1 MPSEGD
7 LSAKWRDL
15 YAVAR
20 AEHLGVHDIEYAD
33 LRFADRIVVKPI
45 RADGARARGT
55 AATDSNADHELVR
68 RQRMPK
74 TEEKYIVALDIG
86 TSKVCVL
93 VGEVNDRG
101 QIEIIGKGTS
111 PMKGTRRG
119 NIINLDQAIDA
130 VKKAVD
136 EAEVMAGLQI
146 ESVYVGV
153 AGDHIRSVN
162 SRGVV
167 SVIGKHKEI
176 AREDIDRVIEASKS
190 INVPAEL
197 ELLHVIP
204 REFVVDGQDGIH
216 DPLGMTAARLE
227 ANVHI
232 VTGAR
237 THNQNVLTCVNKAGI
252 AVQELVLEQLAA
264 AEAVLTQDEREMGVL
279 LMDIGAGTTDY
290 AVFLEGNVV
299 HTNVLPVGA
308 GHFTSD
314 ISVVLRTPMEDAERI
329 KKRYGCALGSLVT
342 EDDPIE
348 VPTVGGRAPKILSKH
363 ELTEHPRAARGGD
376 REARLSRHREGRAG
390 QRDPQRRGRSSA
402 AARRWTAWWRWS
414 SRCSTSRRARAC
426 RAGLSGLSDTVAGPE
441 WAAAAGLLLWGF
453 RDRHESPASV
463 RAAGFARKSRTRSS
477 RCSR

>member
-1 MPSEGD
+1 MS
-7 LSAKWRDL
+7 R
-15 YAVAR
+15 
-20 AEHLGVHDIEYAD
+20 
-33 LRFADRIVVKPI
+33 
-45 RADGARARGT
+45 
-55 AATDSNADHELVR
+55 
-68 RQRMPK
+68 
-74 TEEKYIVALDIG
+74 TEDKYIVALDIG
-86 TSKVCVL
+86 TSKVCAL
-93 VGEVNDRG
+93 VGEISERG
-101 QIEIIGKGTS
+101 QLEVIGKGTS

-119 NIINLDQAIDA
+119 NIINLDQAVEA

-153 AGDHIRSVN
+153 SGDHIRSVN

-167 SVIGKHKEI
+167 SVMGKHKEI
-176 AREDIDRVIEASKS
+176 AREDIDRVIEKSKS
-190 INVPAEL
+190 INVPSEL

-204 REFVVDGQDGIH
+204 REFIVDGQDGIH
-216 DPLGMTAARLE
+216 DPLGMTATRLE

-279 LMDIGAGTTDY
+279 LMDLGGGTTDY

-329 KKRYGCALGSLVT
+329 KKRYGCALASLVM

-348 VPTVGGRAPKILSKH
+348 VPTVGGRAPKILSRQ
-363 ELTEHPRAARGGD
+363 ELTGILEPRAAEIAKLVYRDLEKVGLDKEIRSGVVVVGGGAEMDGIVEMVEQVFDQQARKGVPRGLG
-376 REARLSRHREGRAG
+376 
-390 QRDPQRRGRSSA
+390 
-402 AARRWTAWWRWS
+402 
-414 SRCSTSRRARAC
+414 
-426 RAGLSGLSDTVAGPE
+426 GLFDTVSGPE
-441 WAAAAGLLLWGF
+441 WAAACGLLLWGL
-453 RDRHESPASV
+453 RDQSRIRKRPRKGLAKVADSFKQW
-463 RAAGFARKSRTRSS
+463 FAWS
-477 RCSR
+477 

>member
-1 MPSEGD
+1 MP
-7 LSAKWRDL
+7 R
-15 YAVAR
+15 
-20 AEHLGVHDIEYAD
+20 
-33 LRFADRIVVKPI
+33 
-45 RADGARARGT
+45 
-55 AATDSNADHELVR
+55 
-68 RQRMPK
+68 
-74 TEEKYIVALDIG
+74 TEENYIVALDIG
-86 TSKVCVL
+86 TSQVCVL
-93 VGEVNDRG
+93 VGEINDRN

-167 SVIGKHKEI
+167 SVMGKRKEI
-176 AREDIDRVIEASKS
+176 SRDDIDRVIEASKS
-190 INVPAEL
+190 INIPAEL

-216 DPLGMTAARLE
+216 DPQGMTATRLE

-264 AEAVLTQDEREMGVL
+264 AEAVLTKDEREMGVL
-279 LMDIGAGTTDY
+279 LMDLGAGTTDY

-314 ISVVLRTPMEDAERI
+314 ISVVLRTPMDDAERI
-329 KKRYGCALGSLVT
+329 KKRYGCALASLVT

-348 VPTVGGRAPKILSKH
+348 VPTVGGRAPKILTKQ
-363 ELTEHPRAARGGD
+363 ELTGILEPRAAEIAKLVYRDLEKVGLEKEIRSGVVVVGGGAEMDGVVEMVEQIFDQQARKGVPRGLG
-376 REARLSRHREGRAG
+376 
-390 QRDPQRRGRSSA
+390 
-402 AARRWTAWWRWS
+402 
-414 SRCSTSRRARAC
+414 
-426 RAGLSGLSDTVAGPE
+426 GLADTVNGPE

-453 RDRHESPASV
+453 RHQAKRSRQPRRGLARVADTMKQWFAS
-463 RAAGFARKSRTRSS
+463 S
-477 RCSR
+477 

>member
-1 MPSEGD
+1 
-7 LSAKWRDL
+7 
-15 YAVAR
+15 
-20 AEHLGVHDIEYAD
+20 
-33 LRFADRIVVKPI
+33 
-45 RADGARARGT
+45 
-55 AATDSNADHELVR
+55 
-68 RQRMPK
+68 MPK
-74 TEEKYIVALDIG
+74 TEEKYVVALDIG

-93 VGEVNDRG
+93 VGEVNDRN
-101 QIEIIGKGTS
+101 QLEIIGKGTA

-146 ESVYVGV
+146 ESVYAGI

-167 SVIGKHKEI
+167 SVMGKHKEI

-190 INVPAEL
+190 INIPAEL
-197 ELLHVIP
+197 ELLHVVP
-204 REFVVDGQDGIH
+204 RQFVVDGQDGIH
-216 DPLGMTAARLE
+216 DPLGMTAQRLE

-237 THNQNVLTCVNKAGI
+237 THNQNALTAVNKAGI

-363 ELTEHPRAARGGD
+363 ELTNILEPRAAEIAKLVYRDLEKVGLEKEIRSGVVLVGGGAEMDGMVEMVEQVFDQQARKGVPRGLG
-376 REARLSRHREGRAG
+376 
-390 QRDPQRRGRSSA
+390 
-402 AARRWTAWWRWS
+402 
-414 SRCSTSRRARAC
+414 
-426 RAGLSGLSDTVAGPE
+426 GLSDTVAGPE

-453 RDRHESPASV
+453 RDRTRIRKRP
-463 RAAGFARKSRTRSS
+463 RKGFAKLADQFRSLFATD
-477 RCSR
+477 

>member
-1 MPSEGD
+1 M
-7 LSAKWRDL
+7 
-15 YAVAR
+15 AR
-20 AEHLGVHDIEYAD
+20 
-33 LRFADRIVVKPI
+33 
-45 RADGARARGT
+45 
-55 AATDSNADHELVR
+55 
-68 RQRMPK
+68 

-93 VGEVNDRG
+93 VGEINDRR
-101 QIEIIGKGTS
+101 QLEIIGKGTA
-111 PMKGTRRG
+111 PMRGTRRG
-119 NIINLDQAIDA
+119 NIINLDQAVDA

-167 SVIGKHKEI
+167 SVVGKHREI
-176 AREDIDRVIEASKS
+176 SREDIDRVIEASKS
-190 INVPAEL
+190 INIPAEL

-216 DPLGMTAARLE
+216 DPLGMTAQRLE

-237 THNQNVLTCVNKAGI
+237 THNQNILTCVNKAGI

-264 AEAVLTQDEREMGVL
+264 GEAVLTPDEREMGVL
-279 LMDIGAGTTDY
+279 LLDLGAGTADY

-329 KKRYGCALGSLVT
+329 KKRHGCALSSLIT
-342 EDDPIE
+342 ENDPIE
-348 VPTVGGRAPKILSKH
+348 VPTVGGRAPKIVSRH
-363 ELTEHPRAARGGD
+363 ELTNILEPRAAEIAKLVYKDLEKVGLDKEIRSGVVMVGGGAEMDGMIEMIEQVFDQQARKGIPRGLG
-376 REARLSRHREGRAG
+376 
-390 QRDPQRRGRSSA
+390 
-402 AARRWTAWWRWS
+402 
-414 SRCSTSRRARAC
+414 
-426 RAGLSGLSDTVAGPE
+426 GLADTVAGPE

-453 RDRHESPASV
+453 RTEAKV
-463 RAAGFARKSRTRSS
+463 RKRPRTGLARVADSFRSWFAAE
-477 RCSR
+477 

>member
-1 MPSEGD
+1 MP
-7 LSAKWRDL
+7 R
-15 YAVAR
+15 
-20 AEHLGVHDIEYAD
+20 
-33 LRFADRIVVKPI
+33 
-45 RADGARARGT
+45 
-55 AATDSNADHELVR
+55 
-68 RQRMPK
+68 
-74 TEEKYIVALDIG
+74 TEDKYVVALDIG

-101 QIEIIGKGTS
+101 RLEIIGKGTA

-153 AGDHIRSVN
+153 SGDHIRSVN

-167 SVIGKHKEI
+167 SVGGKHKEI
-176 AREDIDRVIEASKS
+176 GREDTDSVTEASKS
-190 INVPAEL
+190 INIPDEL
-197 ELLHVIP
+197 QLLHVVP

-264 AEAVLTQDEREMGVL
+264 AEAVLTQDEREKGVL
-279 LMDIGAGTTDY
+279 LMDLGGGTTDY

-329 KKRYGCALGSLVT
+329 KKRYGCVLSSLVT
-342 EDDPIE
+342 VDDPIE
-348 VPTVGGRAPKILSKH
+348 VPTVGGRAPKILSKQ
-363 ELTEHPRAARGGD
+363 ELTGILEPRAAELAKLVYRDLEKVGLEKEIRSGVVLVGGGAEMDGMVEMVEQVFDQSARKGVPRGLG
-376 REARLSRHREGRAG
+376 
-390 QRDPQRRGRSSA
+390 
-402 AARRWTAWWRWS
+402 
-414 SRCSTSRRARAC
+414 
-426 RAGLSGLSDTVAGPE
+426 GLADTVNGPE

-453 RDRHESPASV
+453 KDQSRQ
-463 RAAGFARKSRTRSS
+463 ARKRPRKGLAKVADSFKSLFAWS
-477 RCSR
+477 

>member
-1 MPSEGD
+1 
-7 LSAKWRDL
+7 
-15 YAVAR
+15 
-20 AEHLGVHDIEYAD
+20 
-33 LRFADRIVVKPI
+33 
-45 RADGARARGT
+45 
-55 AATDSNADHELVR
+55 
-68 RQRMPK
+68 MPK

-93 VGEVNDRG
+93 VGEVTDRG

-119 NIINLDQAIDA
+119 NIINLDQAIEA

-167 SVIGKHKEI
+167 SVTGKHREI
-176 AREDIDRVIEASKS
+176 SREDIDRVIEASKS

-216 DPLGMTAARLE
+216 DPLGMTAGRLE

-237 THNQNVLTCVNKAGI
+237 THNQNVLTAVNKAGI

-329 KKRYGCALGSLVT
+329 KKRYGCALASLVT

-363 ELTEHPRAARGGD
+363 ELTNILEPRAAEIAKLVYRDIEKVGLDKEIRSGVVVVGGGAEMD
-376 REARLSRHREGRAG
+376 GMVEMVEQVFDQQARKGV
-390 QRDPQRRGRSSA
+390 PRSL
-402 AARRWTAWWRWS
+402 R
-414 SRCSTSRRARAC
+414 
-426 RAGLSGLSDTVAGPE
+426 GLSDTVAGPE

-453 RDRHESPASV
+453 RDRTKV
-463 RAAGFARKSRTRSS
+463 RKRPRRGFARIADSFKSLFTQT
-477 RCSR
+477 

>member
-1 MPSEGD
+1 MS
-7 LSAKWRDL
+7 R
-15 YAVAR
+15 
-20 AEHLGVHDIEYAD
+20 
-33 LRFADRIVVKPI
+33 
-45 RADGARARGT
+45 
-55 AATDSNADHELVR
+55 
-68 RQRMPK
+68 
-74 TEEKYIVALDIG
+74 TEDKYIVALDIG
-86 TSKVCVL
+86 TSKVCAL
-93 VGEVNDRG
+93 VGEISDRG
-101 QIEIIGKGTS
+101 QLEVIGKGTS

-119 NIINLDQAIDA
+119 NIINLDQAIEA

-146 ESVYVGV
+146 ESVYVGL

-167 SVIGKHKEI
+167 SVNGKHKEI
-176 AREDIDRVIEASKS
+176 AQEDIERVIEKSKS
-190 INVPAEL
+190 IAVPAEL

-216 DPLGMTAARLE
+216 DPLGMTATRLE

-279 LMDIGAGTTDY
+279 LMDLGGGTTDY

-329 KKRYGCALGSLVT
+329 KKRYGCALSSLVT

-348 VPTVGGRAPKILSKH
+348 VPTVGGRAPKILSRQ
-363 ELTEHPRAARGGD
+363 ELTGILEPRAAEIAKLVYRDLEKVGLEKEIRSGVVVVGGGAEMDGIVEMVEQVFDQQARKGVPRGLG
-376 REARLSRHREGRAG
+376 
-390 QRDPQRRGRSSA
+390 
-402 AARRWTAWWRWS
+402 
-414 SRCSTSRRARAC
+414 
-426 RAGLSGLSDTVAGPE
+426 GLSDTVSGPE
-441 WAAAAGLLLWGF
+441 WAAACGLLLWGL
-453 RDRHESPASV
+453 RDQSRIRKRPRKGLAKVADSFKQW
-463 RAAGFARKSRTRSS
+463 FAWT
-477 RCSR
+477 

>member
-1 MPSEGD
+1 
-7 LSAKWRDL
+7 
-15 YAVAR
+15 
-20 AEHLGVHDIEYAD
+20 
-33 LRFADRIVVKPI
+33 
-45 RADGARARGT
+45 
-55 AATDSNADHELVR
+55 
-68 RQRMPK
+68 MPK

-93 VGEVNDRG
+93 VGEVTDRN
-101 QIEIIGKGTS
+101 QLEIIGKGTS

-167 SVIGKHKEI
+167 SVVGKHHEI
-176 AREDIDRVIEASKS
+176 S
-190 INVPAEL
+190 
-197 ELLHVIP
+197 

-216 DPLGMTAARLE
+216 DPLGMTASRLE

-237 THNQNVLTCVNKAGI
+237 THNQNVLTAVNKAGI
-252 AVQELVLEQLAA
+252 AVHELVLEQLAA

-279 LMDIGAGTTDY
+279 LMDLGAGTTDY

-329 KKRYGCALGSLVT
+329 KKRYGCALASLVT
-342 EDDPIE
+342 NDDPIE

-363 ELTEHPRAARGGD
+363 ELTNILEPRAAEIAKLVYRDLEKVGLEKEIRSGVVLVGGGAEMD
-376 REARLSRHREGRAG
+376 GMVEMVEQVFDQSARKGMPR
-390 QRDPQRRGRSSA
+390 
-402 AARRWTAWWRWS
+402 
-414 SRCSTSRRARAC
+414 
-426 RAGLSGLSDTVAGPE
+426 GLSGLSDTVAGPE

-453 RDRHESPASV
+453 RDRARVKKRP
-463 RAAGFARKSRTRSS
+463 RRGFARIADSFKSLFTQT
-477 RCSR
+477 

>member
-1 MPSEGD
+1 MP
-7 LSAKWRDL
+7 R
-15 YAVAR
+15 
-20 AEHLGVHDIEYAD
+20 
-33 LRFADRIVVKPI
+33 P
-45 RADGARARGT
+45 
-55 AATDSNADHELVR
+55 
-68 RQRMPK
+68 
-74 TEEKYIVALDIG
+74 EEKYIVALDIG

-93 VGEVNDRG
+93 VGEINDRN

-167 SVIGKHKEI
+167 SVMGKHKEI
-176 AREDIDRVIEASKS
+176 GSEDIERVIEASKS
-190 INVPAEL
+190 INIPAEL

-216 DPLGMTAARLE
+216 DPLGMTATRLE

-264 AEAVLTQDEREMGVL
+264 AESVLTQDEREMGVL
-279 LMDIGAGTTDY
+279 LMDLGAGTTDY

-329 KKRYGCALGSLVT
+329 KKRYGCAVASLVT

-363 ELTEHPRAARGGD
+363 ELTSILEPRAAEIAKLVYRDLEKVGLEKEIRSGVVVVGGGAEMDGIVEMVEQIFDQSARKGVPRGLG
-376 REARLSRHREGRAG
+376 
-390 QRDPQRRGRSSA
+390 
-402 AARRWTAWWRWS
+402 
-414 SRCSTSRRARAC
+414 
-426 RAGLSGLSDTVAGPE
+426 GLSDTVNGPE

-453 RDRHESPASV
+453 KNQAKTRRRPRRGLGKVAESVKSW
-463 RAAGFARKSRTRSS
+463 FAWS
-477 RCSR
+477 

>member
-1 MPSEGD
+1 MS
-7 LSAKWRDL
+7 R
-15 YAVAR
+15 
-20 AEHLGVHDIEYAD
+20 
-33 LRFADRIVVKPI
+33 
-45 RADGARARGT
+45 
-55 AATDSNADHELVR
+55 
-68 RQRMPK
+68 

-86 TSKVCVL
+86 TSKVCAL
-93 VGEVNDRG
+93 VGEVGDRG
-101 QIEIIGKGTS
+101 QLEIIGKGTS

-119 NIINLDQAIDA
+119 NIINLDQAVEA

-146 ESVYVGV
+146 ESAYVGV

-167 SVIGKHKEI
+167 SVMGKHKEI
-176 AREDIDRVIEASKS
+176 CREDIDRVIEASKS
-190 INVPAEL
+190 INIPSEL

-216 DPLGMTAARLE
+216 DPLGMTATRLE

-279 LMDIGAGTTDY
+279 LMDLGGGTTDY
-290 AVFLEGNVV
+290 AVFLEGNVI

-329 KKRYGCALGSLVT
+329 KKRYGCALASLVT

-348 VPTVGGRAPKILSKH
+348 VPTVGGRAPKILSRQ
-363 ELTEHPRAARGGD
+363 ELTGILEPRAAEIAKLVYRDLEKVGLDKEIRSGVVVVGGGAEMD
-376 REARLSRHREGRAG
+376 GIVEMIEQVFDQQA
-390 QRDPQRRGRSSA
+390 RRGVPRGVG
-402 AARRWTAWWRWS
+402 
-414 SRCSTSRRARAC
+414 
-426 RAGLSGLSDTVAGPE
+426 GLADTVSGPE
-441 WAAAAGLLLWGF
+441 WAAASGLLLWGL
-453 RDRHESPASV
+453 RDQTRV
-463 RAAGFARKSRTRSS
+463 RKRPRKGLAKVADSFKQWFAWS
-477 RCSR
+477 

>member
-1 MPSEGD
+1 MS
-7 LSAKWRDL
+7 R
-15 YAVAR
+15 
-20 AEHLGVHDIEYAD
+20 
-33 LRFADRIVVKPI
+33 
-45 RADGARARGT
+45 
-55 AATDSNADHELVR
+55 
-68 RQRMPK
+68 

-86 TSKVCVL
+86 TSKVCTL
-93 VGEVNDRG
+93 VGEISERG
-101 QIEIIGKGTS
+101 QLEIIGKGTS

-119 NIINLDQAIDA
+119 NIINLDQAIEA
-130 VKKAVD
+130 VKKAID

-146 ESVYVGV
+146 ESAYVGV

-167 SVIGKHKEI
+167 SVMGKHKEI
-176 AREDIDRVIEASKS
+176 GREDIERVIEASKS
-190 INVPAEL
+190 INIPAEL

-216 DPLGMTAARLE
+216 DPLGMTATRLE

-279 LMDIGAGTTDY
+279 LMDIGGGTTDY
-290 AVFLEGNVV
+290 AVFLEGNVI

-329 KKRYGCALGSLVT
+329 KKRYGCALTSLIT
-342 EDDPIE
+342 DDDPIE
-348 VPTVGGRAPKILSKH
+348 VPTVGGRAPKILSRH
-363 ELTEHPRAARGGD
+363 ELTGILEPRAAEIAKLVYRDLEKVGLEKEIRSGVVLVGGGAEMDGMVEMVEQVFDQQARKGVPRGFG
-376 REARLSRHREGRAG
+376 
-390 QRDPQRRGRSSA
+390 
-402 AARRWTAWWRWS
+402 
-414 SRCSTSRRARAC
+414 
-426 RAGLSGLSDTVAGPE
+426 GLADTVSGPE
-441 WAAAAGLLLWGF
+441 WAAASGLLLWGLKNQ
-453 RDRHESPASV
+453 AKV
-463 RAAGFARKSRTRSS
+463 RKRPRKGLAKVADSFKQWFAWS
-477 RCSR
+477 

>member
-1 MPSEGD
+1 
-7 LSAKWRDL
+7 
-15 YAVAR
+15 
-20 AEHLGVHDIEYAD
+20 
-33 LRFADRIVVKPI
+33 
-45 RADGARARGT
+45 
-55 AATDSNADHELVR
+55 
-68 RQRMPK
+68 MPK
-74 TEEKYIVALDIG
+74 TEDKYIVALDIG

-93 VGEVNDRG
+93 VGEVNDRA
-101 QIEIIGKGTS
+101 QLEIIGKGTA

-167 SVIGKHKEI
+167 SIAGKHKEI
-176 AREDIDRVIEASKS
+176 AREDIDRVIDASKS
-190 INVPAEL
+190 INVPGEL
-197 ELLHVIP
+197 EILHVIP
-204 REFVVDGQDGIH
+204 REFVVDGQNGIH

-237 THNQNVLTCVNKAGI
+237 THNQNILTAVNKAGI
-252 AVQELVLEQLAA
+252 AVDALVLEQLAA
-264 AEAVLTQDEREMGVL
+264 AEAVLTPDEREMGVL

-348 VPTVGGRAPKILSKH
+348 VPTVGGRAPKILSKQ
-363 ELTEHPRAARGGD
+363 ELTGILEPRAAEIAKLVHRDLEKVGLEKEIRSGVALVGGGAEMDGMVEIVEQIFDQQARKGVPRGLG
-376 REARLSRHREGRAG
+376 
-390 QRDPQRRGRSSA
+390 
-402 AARRWTAWWRWS
+402 
-414 SRCSTSRRARAC
+414 
-426 RAGLSGLSDTVAGPE
+426 GLADTVAGPE
-441 WAAAAGLLLWGF
+441 WAAPAGLLLWGF
-453 RDRHESPASV
+453 RERTRVRRRPRRGLSRVAESV
-463 RAAGFARKSRTRSS
+463 RAWFGAAS
-477 RCSR
+477 

>member
-1 MPSEGD
+1 MP
-7 LSAKWRDL
+7 R
-15 YAVAR
+15 
-20 AEHLGVHDIEYAD
+20 
-33 LRFADRIVVKPI
+33 
-45 RADGARARGT
+45 
-55 AATDSNADHELVR
+55 
-68 RQRMPK
+68 
-74 TEEKYIVALDIG
+74 TEDKYIVALDIG

-93 VGEVNDRG
+93 VGEVNDRN
-101 QIEIIGKGTS
+101 QLEIIGKGTS

-119 NIINLDQAIDA
+119 NIINLDQATEA
-130 VKKAVD
+130 VKKAID

-146 ESVYVGV
+146 ESVYVGI

-162 SRGVV
+162 SRGVI
-167 SVIGKHKEI
+167 SVMGKHKEI

-190 INVPAEL
+190 INIPGEL

-216 DPLGMTAARLE
+216 DPLGMTATRLE

-237 THNQNVLTCVNKAGI
+237 THNQNILTCVNKAGI

-264 AEAVLTQDEREMGVL
+264 AESVLTQDEREMGVL

-348 VPTVGGRAPKILSKH
+348 VPTVGGRAPKILSRH
-363 ELTEHPRAARGGD
+363 ELTNILEPRAAEIAKLVYRDIEKVGLDKEIRSGVVLVGGGAAMDGMVEMVEQVFDQQARKGVPRGMG
-376 REARLSRHREGRAG
+376 
-390 QRDPQRRGRSSA
+390 
-402 AARRWTAWWRWS
+402 
-414 SRCSTSRRARAC
+414 
-426 RAGLSGLSDTVAGPE
+426 GLSDTVNGPE

-453 RDRHESPASV
+453 RDQAKVRRRPQKGFSRLAASFKSW
-463 RAAGFARKSRTRSS
+463 FAQA
-477 RCSR
+477 

>member
-1 MPSEGD
+1 MP
-7 LSAKWRDL
+7 R
-15 YAVAR
+15 
-20 AEHLGVHDIEYAD
+20 
-33 LRFADRIVVKPI
+33 
-45 RADGARARGT
+45 
-55 AATDSNADHELVR
+55 
-68 RQRMPK
+68 
-74 TEEKYIVALDIG
+74 TEEKYIVSLDIG
-86 TSKVCVL
+86 TSKVCAL
-93 VGEVNDRG
+93 VAEISERG
-101 QIEIIGKGTS
+101 QLEIIGKGTS

-119 NIINLDQAIDA
+119 NITNLDQAIEA
-130 VKKAVD
+130 VKKAID

-167 SVIGKHKEI
+167 SVMGKHKEI

-216 DPLGMTAARLE
+216 DPLGMTATRLE

-252 AVQELVLEQLAA
+252 AVHELVLEQLAA

-279 LMDIGAGTTDY
+279 LMDIGGGTTDY
-290 AVFLEGNVV
+290 AVFLEGNVI

-329 KKRYGCALGSLVT
+329 KKRYGCALSSLVT

-348 VPTVGGRAPKILSKH
+348 VPTVGGRAAKILSRQ
-363 ELTEHPRAARGGD
+363 ELTGILEPRAAEIAKLVYRDLEKVGLDKEIRSGVVLVGGGAEMDGMVEMVEQVFDQQARKGIPRGLG
-376 REARLSRHREGRAG
+376 
-390 QRDPQRRGRSSA
+390 
-402 AARRWTAWWRWS
+402 
-414 SRCSTSRRARAC
+414 
-426 RAGLSGLSDTVAGPE
+426 GLSDTVSGPE
-441 WAAAAGLLLWGF
+441 WAAACGLLLWGM
-453 RDRHESPASV
+453 RDQT
-463 RAAGFARKSRTRSS
+463 RTRKRPRKGLSKVADS
-477 RCSR
+477 VKQWFAWS

>member
-1 MPSEGD
+1 MS
-7 LSAKWRDL
+7 R
-15 YAVAR
+15 
-20 AEHLGVHDIEYAD
+20 
-33 LRFADRIVVKPI
+33 
-45 RADGARARGT
+45 
-55 AATDSNADHELVR
+55 
-68 RQRMPK
+68 
-74 TEEKYIVALDIG
+74 TEEKYVVALDIG

-93 VGEVNDRG
+93 VGEINDRG
-101 QIEIIGKGTS
+101 QLEIIGKGTS

-119 NIINLDQAIDA
+119 NIINLDQAVDA
-130 VKKAVD
+130 VKKAID

-146 ESVYVGV
+146 EAVYVGL

-167 SVIGKHKEI
+167 SVTGKHKEI
-176 AREDIDRVIEASKS
+176 GREDIERVIEASKS
-190 INVPAEL
+190 IPVPAEL

-252 AVQELVLEQLAA
+252 AVQELVLEQLCA

-329 KKRYGCALGSLVT
+329 KKRYGCALTSLVT

-348 VPTVGGRAPKILSKH
+348 VPTVGGRAPKILSKQ
-363 ELTEHPRAARGGD
+363 ELTGILEPRAAEIAKLVYRDLEKVGLEKEIRSGVVLVGGGAEMDGMVEMVEQVFDQQARKGVPRGLG
-376 REARLSRHREGRAG
+376 
-390 QRDPQRRGRSSA
+390 
-402 AARRWTAWWRWS
+402 
-414 SRCSTSRRARAC
+414 
-426 RAGLSGLSDTVAGPE
+426 GLADTVNGPE

-453 RDRHESPASV
+453 RNQAKVRKRPRKGLAKVADSV
-463 RAAGFARKSRTRSS
+463 KAWFAWS
-477 RCSR
+477 

>member
-1 MPSEGD
+1 MS
-7 LSAKWRDL
+7 R
-15 YAVAR
+15 
-20 AEHLGVHDIEYAD
+20 
-33 LRFADRIVVKPI
+33 
-45 RADGARARGT
+45 
-55 AATDSNADHELVR
+55 
-68 RQRMPK
+68 
-74 TEEKYIVALDIG
+74 TEDKYIVALDIG
-86 TSKVCVL
+86 TSKVCAL
-93 VGEVNDRG
+93 VGEIGDRG
-101 QIEIIGKGTS
+101 QLEIIGKGTS

-119 NIINLDQAIDA
+119 NIINLDQAVEA

-136 EAEVMAGLQI
+136 ECEVMAGLQI
-146 ESVYVGV
+146 ESAYVGV

-167 SVIGKHKEI
+167 SVMGKHKEI

-190 INVPAEL
+190 INIPSEL

-216 DPLGMTAARLE
+216 DPLGMTATRLE

-279 LMDIGAGTTDY
+279 LMDLGGGTTDY
-290 AVFLEGNVV
+290 AVFLEGNVI

-329 KKRYGCALGSLVT
+329 KKRYGCALASLVT

-348 VPTVGGRAPKILSKH
+348 VPTVGGRAPKILSRQ
-363 ELTEHPRAARGGD
+363 ELTGILEPRAAEIAKLVYRDLEKVGLDKEIRSGVVVVGGGAEMDGIVEMIEQVFDQQARKGVPRGVG
-376 REARLSRHREGRAG
+376 
-390 QRDPQRRGRSSA
+390 
-402 AARRWTAWWRWS
+402 
-414 SRCSTSRRARAC
+414 
-426 RAGLSGLSDTVAGPE
+426 GLADTVGGPE
-441 WAAAAGLLLWGF
+441 WAAASGLLLWGL
-453 RDRHESPASV
+453 RDQTRV
-463 RAAGFARKSRTRSS
+463 RKRPRKGLAKVADSFKQWFAWS
-477 RCSR
+477 

>member
-1 MPSEGD
+1 
-7 LSAKWRDL
+7 
-15 YAVAR
+15 
-20 AEHLGVHDIEYAD
+20 
-33 LRFADRIVVKPI
+33 
-45 RADGARARGT
+45 
-55 AATDSNADHELVR
+55 
-68 RQRMPK
+68 MPK
-74 TEEKYIVALDIG
+74 TEDKYIVALDIG

-101 QIEIIGKGTS
+101 QLEIIGKGTS

-146 ESVYVGV
+146 ESVFVGV

-167 SVIGKHKEI
+167 SIAGKHKEI

-190 INVPAEL
+190 INVPGEL
-197 ELLHVIP
+197 EILHVIP

-237 THNQNVLTCVNKAGI
+237 THNQNVLTAVNKAGI
-252 AVQELVLEQLAA
+252 AVDELVLEQLAA

-329 KKRYGCALGSLVT
+329 KKRYGCALSSLVT

-363 ELTEHPRAARGGD
+363 ELTGILEPRAAEIAKLVFRDLEKVGLDKEIRSGVVLVGGGAEMDGMVEIVEQIFDQQARKGVPRGLG
-376 REARLSRHREGRAG
+376 
-390 QRDPQRRGRSSA
+390 
-402 AARRWTAWWRWS
+402 
-414 SRCSTSRRARAC
+414 
-426 RAGLSGLSDTVAGPE
+426 GLADTVNGPE
-441 WAAAAGLLLWGF
+441 WAAPAGLLLWGF
-453 RDRHESPASV
+453 RERARVRRRPRKGLAKMAESV
-463 RAAGFARKSRTRSS
+463 RSWFGAQN
-477 RCSR
+477 

>member
-1 MPSEGD
+1 M
-7 LSAKWRDL
+7 
-15 YAVAR
+15 AR
-20 AEHLGVHDIEYAD
+20 
-33 LRFADRIVVKPI
+33 
-45 RADGARARGT
+45 
-55 AATDSNADHELVR
+55 
-68 RQRMPK
+68 
-74 TEEKYIVALDIG
+74 TEENYVVALDIG

-93 VGEVNDRG
+93 VGEINDRN

-167 SVIGKHKEI
+167 SVMSKHKEI
-176 AREDIDRVIEASKS
+176 GREDIDRVIEASKS
-190 INVPAEL
+190 INVPGEL

-216 DPLGMTAARLE
+216 DPLGMTATRLE

-237 THNQNVLTCVNKAGI
+237 THDQNILTCVNKAGI

-314 ISVVLRTPMEDAERI
+314 ISVVLRTPMDDAERI

-348 VPTVGGRAPKILSKH
+348 VPTVGGRAPKILTKQ
-363 ELTEHPRAARGGD
+363 ELTGILEPRAAEIAKLVYRDLEKVGLDKEIRSGVVLVGGGAEMDGMVEMVEQIFDQQARKGVPRGLG
-376 REARLSRHREGRAG
+376 
-390 QRDPQRRGRSSA
+390 
-402 AARRWTAWWRWS
+402 
-414 SRCSTSRRARAC
+414 
-426 RAGLSGLSDTVAGPE
+426 GLADTINGPE
-441 WAAAAGLLLWGF
+441 WAAASGLLLWGF
-453 RDRHESPASV
+453 RQHQSKTRRQPRRGLARVASTMKQW
-463 RAAGFARKSRTRSS
+463 FAFS
-477 RCSR
+477 

>member
-1 MPSEGD
+1 MP
-7 LSAKWRDL
+7 R
-15 YAVAR
+15 
-20 AEHLGVHDIEYAD
+20 
-33 LRFADRIVVKPI
+33 
-45 RADGARARGT
+45 
-55 AATDSNADHELVR
+55 
-68 RQRMPK
+68 

-93 VGEVNDRG
+93 VGEVNDRN
-101 QIEIIGKGTS
+101 QVEIIGKGTS

-146 ESVYVGV
+146 ESVYVGM

-167 SVIGKHKEI
+167 SVMSKHKEI
-176 AREDIDRVIEASKS
+176 GSEDIDRVIEASKS
-190 INVPAEL
+190 INIPGEL

-216 DPLGMTAARLE
+216 DPLGMTATRLE

-237 THNQNVLTCVNKAGI
+237 THNQNILTCVNKAGI

-279 LMDIGAGTTDY
+279 LMDLGAGTTDY

-329 KKRYGCALGSLVT
+329 KKRYGCAIASLVT

-348 VPTVGGRAPKILSKH
+348 VPTVGGRAPKILTRQ
-363 ELTEHPRAARGGD
+363 ELTSILEPRAAEIAKLVYRDLEKVGLEKEIRSGVVLVGGGAEMDGMVEMVEQVFDQSARKGVPRGLG
-376 REARLSRHREGRAG
+376 
-390 QRDPQRRGRSSA
+390 
-402 AARRWTAWWRWS
+402 
-414 SRCSTSRRARAC
+414 
-426 RAGLSGLSDTVAGPE
+426 GLSDTVNGPE
-441 WAAAAGLLLWGF
+441 WTAAAGLLLWGF
-453 RDRHESPASV
+453 RNQAKTRRRPKRGLGKVAESVKQLFSW
-463 RAAGFARKSRTRSS
+463 S
-477 RCSR
+477 

>member
-1 MPSEGD
+1 MS
-7 LSAKWRDL
+7 R
-15 YAVAR
+15 
-20 AEHLGVHDIEYAD
+20 
-33 LRFADRIVVKPI
+33 
-45 RADGARARGT
+45 
-55 AATDSNADHELVR
+55 
-68 RQRMPK
+68 
-74 TEEKYIVALDIG
+74 TEDKYIVALDIG
-86 TSKVCVL
+86 TSKVCAL
-93 VGEVNDRG
+93 VAEISDRG
-101 QIEIIGKGTS
+101 QLEIIGKGTS

-119 NIINLDQAIDA
+119 NIINLDQGIDA

-146 ESVYVGV
+146 ESAYVGV

-167 SVIGKHKEI
+167 SVTGKHKEI
-176 AREDIDRVIEASKS
+176 AREDIERVIEKSKS
-190 INVPAEL
+190 INIPAEL

-279 LMDIGAGTTDY
+279 LMDLGGGTTDY
-290 AVFLEGNVV
+290 AVFLDGNVV

-314 ISVVLRTPMEDAERI
+314 VSVVLRTPMEDAERI
-329 KKRYGCALGSLVT
+329 KKRYGCALASLVT

-348 VPTVGGRAPKILSKH
+348 VPTVGGRAPKILSRQ
-363 ELTEHPRAARGGD
+363 ELTGILEPRAAEIAKLVYRDLEKVGLEKEIRSGVVVVGGGAEMDGIVEMVEQVFDQQARKGVPRGLG
-376 REARLSRHREGRAG
+376 
-390 QRDPQRRGRSSA
+390 
-402 AARRWTAWWRWS
+402 
-414 SRCSTSRRARAC
+414 
-426 RAGLSGLSDTVAGPE
+426 GLSDTVGGPE
-441 WAAAAGLLLWGF
+441 WAAACGLLLWGL
-453 RDRHESPASV
+453 RDQSRIRKRPRKGLAKVANSFKQW
-463 RAAGFARKSRTRSS
+463 FAWT
-477 RCSR
+477 

>member
-1 MPSEGD
+1 MP
-7 LSAKWRDL
+7 R
-15 YAVAR
+15 
-20 AEHLGVHDIEYAD
+20 
-33 LRFADRIVVKPI
+33 
-45 RADGARARGT
+45 
-55 AATDSNADHELVR
+55 
-68 RQRMPK
+68 
-74 TEEKYIVALDIG
+74 TEENYIVALDIG

-93 VGEVNDRG
+93 VGEINDRN

-119 NIINLDQAIDA
+119 NIINLDQAVEA

-167 SVIGKHKEI
+167 SVTGKHKEI
-176 AREDIDRVIEASKS
+176 SREDIDRVIEASKS
-190 INVPAEL
+190 INIPAEL

-216 DPLGMTAARLE
+216 DPQGMTATRLE

-237 THNQNVLTCVNKAGI
+237 THDQNILTCVNKAGI

-264 AEAVLTQDEREMGVL
+264 AESVLTQDEREMGVL
-279 LMDIGAGTTDY
+279 LMDLGAGTTDY

-314 ISVVLRTPMEDAERI
+314 ISVVLRTPMDDAERI
-329 KKRYGCALGSLVT
+329 KKRYGCALASLVT

-348 VPTVGGRAPKILSKH
+348 VPTVGGRAPKILTKQ
-363 ELTEHPRAARGGD
+363 ELTGILEPRAAEIAKLVYRDLEKVGLEKEIRSGVVVVGGGAEMDGVVEMVEQIFDQQARKGVPRGLG
-376 REARLSRHREGRAG
+376 
-390 QRDPQRRGRSSA
+390 
-402 AARRWTAWWRWS
+402 
-414 SRCSTSRRARAC
+414 
-426 RAGLSGLSDTVAGPE
+426 GLSDTVNGPE
-441 WAAAAGLLLWGF
+441 WAAASGLLLWGF
-453 RDRHESPASV
+453 RHQAKARRQPRRGLGRVADTMRQWFAS
-463 RAAGFARKSRTRSS
+463 S
-477 RCSR
+477 

>member
-1 MPSEGD
+1 MP
-7 LSAKWRDL
+7 R
-15 YAVAR
+15 
-20 AEHLGVHDIEYAD
+20 
-33 LRFADRIVVKPI
+33 
-45 RADGARARGT
+45 
-55 AATDSNADHELVR
+55 
-68 RQRMPK
+68 

-93 VGEVNDRG
+93 VGEINDRN

-119 NIINLDQAIDA
+119 NIINLDQAVDA

-153 AGDHIRSVN
+153 SGDHIRSVN

-167 SVIGKHKEI
+167 SVMGKHKEI

-190 INVPAEL
+190 INIPAEL

-216 DPLGMTAARLE
+216 DPLGMTATRLE

-237 THNQNVLTCVNKAGI
+237 THDQNILTAVNKAGI

-264 AEAVLTQDEREMGVL
+264 GEAVLTQDEREMGVL
-279 LMDIGAGTTDY
+279 LMDLGAGTTDY

-329 KKRYGCALGSLVT
+329 KKRYGCALASLVT

-348 VPTVGGRAPKILSKH
+348 VPTVGGRAPKILSKQ
-363 ELTEHPRAARGGD
+363 ELTGILEPRAAEIAKLVYRDLEKVGLEKEIRSGVVLVGGGAEMD
-376 REARLSRHREGRAG
+376 GMVEIAEQIFDQSA
-390 QRDPQRRGRSSA
+390 RRGVPR
-402 AARRWTAWWRWS
+402 
-414 SRCSTSRRARAC
+414 
-426 RAGLSGLSDTVAGPE
+426 GLGGLSDTVAGPE

-453 RDRHESPASV
+453 RTEAKV
-463 RAAGFARKSRTRSS
+463 RRRPRKGLAKVADSFKQLFTWN
-477 RCSR
+477 

>member
-1 MPSEGD
+1 MS
-7 LSAKWRDL
+7 R
-15 YAVAR
+15 
-20 AEHLGVHDIEYAD
+20 
-33 LRFADRIVVKPI
+33 
-45 RADGARARGT
+45 
-55 AATDSNADHELVR
+55 
-68 RQRMPK
+68 
-74 TEEKYIVALDIG
+74 TEDKYIVALDIG
-86 TSKVCVL
+86 TSKVCAL
-93 VGEVNDRG
+93 VGEINDRG
-101 QIEIIGKGTS
+101 LVEIIGKGTS

-167 SVIGKHKEI
+167 SVSGKHKEI
-176 AREDIDRVIEASKS
+176 VRDDIDRVIEASKS
-190 INVPAEL
+190 INIPAEL

-204 REFVVDGQDGIH
+204 REFIVDGQDGIH
-216 DPLGMTAARLE
+216 DPLGMTATRLE

-237 THNQNVLTCVNKAGI
+237 THNQNVLACVNKAGI

-279 LMDIGAGTTDY
+279 LMDLGGGTTDY

-329 KKRYGCALGSLVT
+329 KKRYGCALASLVT

-348 VPTVGGRAPKILSKH
+348 VPTVGGRAPKILTRQ
-363 ELTEHPRAARGGD
+363 ELTGILEPRAAEIAKLVYRDLEKVGLEKEIRSGVVVVGGGAEMDGMVEMIEQVFDQQARKGMPRGVG
-376 REARLSRHREGRAG
+376 
-390 QRDPQRRGRSSA
+390 
-402 AARRWTAWWRWS
+402 
-414 SRCSTSRRARAC
+414 
-426 RAGLSGLSDTVAGPE
+426 GLSDTVSGPE
-441 WAAAAGLLLWGF
+441 WAAACGLLLWGL
-453 RDRHESPASV
+453 RDQSRIRKRPRKGLAKVADSFKQW
-463 RAAGFARKSRTRSS
+463 FAWS
-477 RCSR
+477 